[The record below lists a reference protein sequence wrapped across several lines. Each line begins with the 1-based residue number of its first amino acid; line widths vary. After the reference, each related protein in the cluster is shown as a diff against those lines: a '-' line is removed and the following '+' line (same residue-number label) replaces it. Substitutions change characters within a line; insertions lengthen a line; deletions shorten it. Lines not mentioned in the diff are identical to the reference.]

1 MVRPYRFAVNNRLES
16 WRKSVTD
23 HNRIMVA
30 LLNRDGRR
38 LNQIL
43 GLHLPSRAEV
53 LRAHL
58 SLTAAREA

>member
-1 MVRPYRFAVNNRLES
+1 MVV
-16 WRKSVTD
+16 
-23 HNRIMVA
+23 

-43 GLHLPSRAEV
+43 RLHVPSKAEV

-58 SLTAAREA
+58 SLTAASEA

>member
-1 MVRPYRFAVNNRLES
+1 
-16 WRKSVTD
+16 
-23 HNRIMVA
+23 MVA

-38 LNQIL
+38 LGQIL
-43 GLHLPSRAEV
+43 RLHLHSKAEV

>member
-1 MVRPYRFAVNNRLES
+1 MVRPYRFAVNNRLKS

>member
-1 MVRPYRFAVNNRLES
+1 MGSAVPLRGQQRLES
-16 WRKSVTD
+16 WRKSVAD

-38 LNQIL
+38 LGQIL
-43 GLHLPSRAEV
+43 RLHLHSKAEV
-53 LRAHL
+53 QRAHL